1 MFDMTLNTALLVG
14 RNNLKTSAT
23 RLKGWP
29 MTRLELHNCT
39 SGRLVVVL
47 PSWCNDRRPPASAA
61 RGAGHAA
68 EVIVDMARPSFTT
81 STLVFLTLF
90 VGTCVNVQRFLE
102 QPVDVVARLGD
113 TVSRNMSAPLPI
125 LSPCHLSTMKPR
137 PDS

>member
-1 MFDMTLNTALLVG
+1 
-14 RNNLKTSAT
+14 
-23 RLKGWP
+23 

-39 SGRLVVVL
+39 SGRSVVVL

-68 EVIVDMARPSFTT
+68 EVIVEMARPSFTT
-81 STLVFLTLF
+81 STLVCLMVF

-125 LSPCHLSTMKPR
+125 FVTVSPLHNETKA
-137 PDS
+137 